1 MEFTSGPNNGKAVA
15 VVAIKDIL
23 AVAIAATS
31 TALALAVLVLV
42 MVLLVMFLVI
52 TVLAV
57 VAGLM
62 VFLVTMLITV
72 LAVVAGLMMVLLV
85 KIPLH
90 AESTARLA
98 TLARNV
104 DGTTTGSV
112 AGRKDQA
119 SVTVVVTIPRIYP
132 RLTEGTTALVGD
144 TNSF

>member
-1 MEFTSGPNNGKAVA
+1 MEFTSGPNNGEAVA

-42 MVLLVMFLVI
+42 VVLLV
-52 TVLAV
+52 
-57 VAGLM
+57 
-62 VFLVTMLITV
+62 VFLVMLLVTMPITV
-72 LAVVAGLMMVLLV
+72 LAVVAGLMMVFLV
-85 KIPLH
+85 TIPLH
-90 AESTARLA
+90 AEGAARLA

-104 DGTTTGSV
+104 DGATAGSV

-132 RLTEGTTALVGD
+132 RLTEGATALVGD
-144 TNSF
+144 TNSL